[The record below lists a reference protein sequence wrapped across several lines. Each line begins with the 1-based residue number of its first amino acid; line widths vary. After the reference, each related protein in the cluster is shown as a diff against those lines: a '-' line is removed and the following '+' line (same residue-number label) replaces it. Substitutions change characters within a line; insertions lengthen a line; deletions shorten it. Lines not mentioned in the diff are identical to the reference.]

1 MRDDYV
7 FLVFIFLNFF
17 CIGLGGFKKEKKVVY
32 GGGKNTKIIENEIKY
47 KKEETMKKV
56 DKKRKKKL

>member
-17 CIGLGGFKKEKKVVY
+17 CIGLGGFKKEKNVVY